1 MLIAYFFLLYFTF
14 SLLIFFIFKFRKKQF
29 FLPPKNSALFYILSF
44 TWGLPAV
51 LFGAFAA
58 LFIRMIG
65 YRPKKYGWGWCFEIP
80 GINWGLNLGL
90 FFIAPPD
97 NERIRMHEH
106 GHSIQNMYLGPFFP
120 FAVSFPSVI
129 RFWYR
134 KILAKRKKQIREY
147 DSAWFEK
154 SATASGYALISRLKK

>member
-1 MLIAYFFLLYFTF
+1 
-14 SLLIFFIFKFRKKQF
+14 
-29 FLPPKNSALFYILSF
+29 
-44 TWGLPAV
+44 
-51 LFGAFAA
+51 
-58 LFIRMIG
+58 MIG
-65 YRPKKYGWGWCFEIP
+65 YRPIKYGWGWCFEIP

-90 FFIAPPD
+90 FFIAPQD

-154 SATASGYALISRLKK
+154 SATASGYALISRLEK